1 MKGVSKLKNSYKGLK
16 DKLGLNNDSGVMGL
30 NVAKSFLIVLMSLVI
45 IGVTALIILNS
56 LGDTS
61 VVQDDNATEDVIDNA
76 SSGISDFFTNT
87 GTWLSLLGVVILILI
102 ISAVIFVVNRFGGSG
117 GGNSL

>member
-1 MKGVSKLKNSYKGLK
+1 MFKNSYKGLK
-16 DKLGLNNDSGVMGL
+16 SKLGLDNTQGVMGL
-30 NVAKSFLIVLMSLVI
+30 NVAKSFLVVLMSLVI
-45 IGVTALIILNS
+45 IGVTTLIVLNS

-61 VVQDDNATEDVIDNA
+61 VVQDDNGTEDVINNA
-76 SSGISDFFTNT
+76 TDGVSSFFENT

-102 ISAVIFVVNRFGGSG
+102 ISAVIFVVNRFGSSG